1 MPPAVKEGNEADTL
15 EISGMLIPA
24 AEEKEGGRK
33 KRKVFGWDRE
43 GDNGAMTRGR
53 SISGARVMKS
63 QRKKKIILSIYVRF
77 FRSLKKAKCNEVV
90 VSVTLPCLLFVIF
103 VS

>member
-1 MPPAVKEGNEADTL
+1 MPPAVKEGNGADTL

-24 AEEKEGGRK
+24 AEEKEEKESVR
-33 KRKVFGWDRE
+33 V

-77 FRSLKKAKCNEVV
+77 FPFSKPISL
-90 VSVTLPCLLFVIF
+90 
-103 VS
+103 

>member
-1 MPPAVKEGNEADTL
+1 MPPAVKEGNGADAL
-15 EISGMLIPA
+15 EISGILIPG
-24 AEEKEGGRK
+24 EGRRK

-77 FRSLKKAKCNEVV
+77 FPFSKEGKV
-90 VSVTLPCLLFVIF
+90 
-103 VS
+103 

>member
-1 MPPAVKEGNEADTL
+1 M
-15 EISGMLIPA
+15 
-24 AEEKEGGRK
+24 
-33 KRKVFGWDRE
+33 FGWDRE